1 VPITRRRFAA
11 AALLAGTA
19 PLVIPAGCGTASTT
33 KKNKPLDKVTY
44 ATGFGETAR
53 EGFARL
59 GVAKGFFRD
68 VGIDVRVTPGQPSTA
83 DLKLLSSNQVQFA
96 DIDFVSAV
104 INQAP
109 VTGTKFSDFA
119 ITGPL
124 QDKTL
129 VSFIARGDIGIT
141 VPSDLE
147 GKTVGAAS
155 PTAAS
160 HLLFGAYAKLAGFD
174 ASKVRWGYFPT
185 TELYGLV
192 AGGKLAAG
200 ASYVVDSPS
209 YQTASS
215 KGGHPATVKVLPYS
229 DYITDLYGSVTVT
242 RSQLLDDN
250 PDLVQRFTTA
260 LFKSIRWSVDHPDE
274 AEKILPQLVPALHNT
289 PGVTATTMG
298 LMAGYIPKMPASGK
312 SPMFEET
319 RVARAIALLEGQG
332 LVKPGVLTTKKLIR
346 LNLKA
351 AS

>member
-1 VPITRRRFAA
+1 VSITRRQFAA
-11 AALLAGTA
+11 AALLAGAA
-19 PLVIPAGCGTASTT
+19 PLVISAGCGTASTS
-33 KKNKPLDKVTY
+33 KKKPLDEATY
-44 ATGFGETAR
+44 GTGFGDTAR

-68 VGIDVRVTPGQPSTA
+68 AGIDLRVVPGQPSTG
-83 DLKLLSSNQVQFA
+83 DLKLLSANQIQFA

-109 VTGTKFSDFA
+109 TTGTPFRDFA
-119 ITGPL
+119 ITGVL

-129 VSFIARGDIGIT
+129 VSFLARSDTGIT
-141 VPSDLE
+141 RPSDLE

-174 ASKVRWGYFPT
+174 ARKVRWKYT
-185 TELYGLV
+185 DTSQLYELV

-209 YQTASS
+209 YQTAST
-215 KGGHPATVKVLPYS
+215 KTGHPATVKVLPYS

-242 RSQLLDDN
+242 RSQLLHDN

-260 LFKSIRWSVDHPDE
+260 LYTSIRWSVDHPDE
-274 AEKILPQLVPALHNT
+274 AEKILPRLVTTLHNT
-289 PGVTATTMG
+289 PGVTATTMR
-298 LMAGYIPKMPASGK
+298 LMAGYIPTAEVGPVFA
-312 SPMFEET
+312 EQ

-332 LVKPGVLTTKKLIR
+332 LIKPGVLTPRTLIR

-351 AS
+351 SGS

>member
-19 PLVIPAGCGTASTT
+19 PLVIPAGCGTSAKT
-33 KKNKPLDKVTY
+33 KKKPLDKVTY
-44 ATGFGETAR
+44 ATGFGDTAR

-59 GVAKGFFRD
+59 GVAKGFFRAA
-68 VGIDVRVTPGQPSTA
+68 GIDVTVIPGQPSTF
-83 DLKLLSSNQVQFA
+83 DLKLLSANKAQFA

-109 VTGTKFSDFA
+109 IKGTKFSDFA

-141 VPSDLE
+141 TPADLE

-209 YQTASS
+209 YQTASI
-215 KGGHPATVKVLPYS
+215 KGGHRANVKVLAYS

-250 PDLVQRFTTA
+250 PDLVQRFTNA
-260 LFKSIRWSVDHPDE
+260 LFRSIRWSVDHPDE

-298 LMAGYIPKMPASGK
+298 LMAGYIPKAPASGK
-312 SPMFEET
+312 SPMFEEQ
-319 RVARAIALLEGQG
+319 RVARALALLEGQG
-332 LVKPGVLTTKKLIR
+332 LIKPGVLTPKKLIR